1 MGQKCFKKGGWVY
14 VMTSSV
20 LGYFSFFFLSILSAR
35 SCCKSS
41 LGCKVGEGGSRM
53 CS

>member
-20 LGYFSFFFLSILSAR
+20 LGYFSFFFSVHSICEEL
-35 SCCKSS
+35 
-41 LGCKVGEGGSRM
+41 L
-53 CS
+53 